1 MRTGSGWLPKGDN
14 ALLMPYL
21 PADSSGQSHSLK
33 EAVRVCR
40 ELEGNGHRFQLL
52 DLGCGRG
59 ESQVMLQGEL
69 STNFHWIGLDIADSP
84 EVRLRVAKGQHLC
97 TYDGIRIPFRDHSID
112 LVYSHQVFEHV
123 REPRSLLQEVYRVL
137 RPGGFF
143 VGSTSHLEAFHSRSV
158 WNYTPYGFAEL
169 IREAGFSS
177 VKIRPGIDGFTLLA
191 RRVGGMFKA
200 AALFEPFFQHESPFN
215 IAVEVGG
222 RLLKLNI
229 ERRCALK
236 LLFCGHFVFAAER
249 GSNEEPGRREVCQW
263 RK

>member
-1 MRTGSGWLPKGDN
+1 MRIGNGWTPKGDN

-21 PADSSGQSHSLK
+21 PTDSSGQSHSLK

-40 ELEGNGHRFQLL
+40 AMEGNGHRFQLL
-52 DLGCGRG
+52 DLGCGG
-59 ESQVMLQGEL
+59 GNSQVMLQGQL
-69 STNFHWIGLDIADSP
+69 NANFHWIGLDIADSP

-97 TYDGIRIPFRDHSID
+97 TYDGIRIPIRDQSID

-123 REPRSLLQEVYRVL
+123 REPRTLLQEVYRVL

-169 IREAGFSS
+169 IRDVGFSS
-177 VKIRPGIDGFTLLA
+177 VKVRPGIDGFSLLA
-191 RRVGGMFKA
+191 RRLLGMAKLGD
-200 AALFEPFFQHESPFN
+200 LFSPFFQRESPFN

-222 RLLKLNI
+222 RLLKLNV

-236 LLFCGHFVFAAER
+236 LLFCGHFVFVAER
-249 GSNEEPGRREVCQW
+249 SSKEKKVVSGASLL
-263 RK
+263 

>member
-1 MRTGSGWLPKGDN
+1 
-14 ALLMPYL
+14 MPYL
-21 PADSSGQSHSLK
+21 PSDSSGQSHSLK
-33 EAVRVCR
+33 EAVEVCK
-40 ELEGNGHRFQLL
+40 ELEGNGHRLQLL
-52 DLGCGRG
+52 DLGCGG
-59 ESQVMLQGEL
+59 GKSQVMLQGQL

-84 EVRLRVAKGQHLC
+84 EVRLRAAKDQTIC

-137 RPGGFF
+137 RPGGFL

-177 VKIRPGIDGFTLLA
+177 VKVRPGIDGFTLLA
-191 RRVGGMFKA
+191 RSLLRMAKA
-200 AALFEPFFQHESPFN
+200 GDLFSPFFQRESPFN

-222 RLLKLNI
+222 RLLKLNV

-236 LLFCGHFVFAAER
+236 LLFCGQFVFVAER
-249 GSNEEPGRREVCQW
+249 SGKEKQGVSESSFLAGAS
-263 RK
+263 

>member
-1 MRTGSGWLPKGDN
+1 MRTGSEWMPKGDN

-33 EAVRVCR
+33 EAVRVCK

-59 ESQVMLQGEL
+59 DSQAMLREQL
-69 STNFHWIGLDIADSP
+69 RTDFHWIGLDIADSP
-84 EVRLRVAKGQHLC
+84 EVRLRVAKGEHFY
-97 TYDGIRIPFRDHSID
+97 TYDGIHIPFRDHSID

-169 IREAGFSS
+169 IHEAGFGS
-177 VKIRPGIDGFTLLA
+177 VKVRPGIDGFTLLA
-191 RRVGGMFKA
+191 RRLLAMAKAGG
-200 AALFEPFFQHESPFN
+200 LFSPFFQRESPFN

-222 RLLKLNI
+222 RLLKLNV

-236 LLFCGHFVFAAER
+236 LLFCGHFVFVAER
-249 GSNEEPGRREVCQW
+249 GSKEKQDVSGERPV
-263 RK
+263 

>member
-33 EAVRVCR
+33 EAIRVCR

-52 DLGCGRG
+52 DLGCGGG
-59 ESQVMLQGEL
+59 ESQVMLQAQL

-84 EVRLRVAKGQHLC
+84 EVRLRVAKDRDLC

-123 REPRSLLQEVYRVL
+123 REPRSLLKEVYRVL

-169 IREAGFSS
+169 IREAGFGS
-177 VKIRPGIDGFTLLA
+177 VRVRPGIDGFTLLV

-200 AALFEPFFQHESPFN
+200 GALFEPFFRHESPFN
-215 IAVEVGG
+215 MA
-222 RLLKLNI
+222 
-229 ERRCALK
+229 
-236 LLFCGHFVFAAER
+236 
-249 GSNEEPGRREVCQW
+249 
-263 RK
+263 